1 MTAQVDVTPVRR
13 QFVSRRYR
21 LFLINNGPLLI
32 TITVFLL
39 GYLIAGQVYPTMQK
53 PQVFFN
59 LFINNASLLIISI
72 GMTFVVIL
80 KGIDL
85 SVASVLA
92 LTSITSAVLLKN
104 GASPIVVIPLMLLM
118 GITFGFVMGCIIH
131 YLNVESF
138 IVTLMGSFFARGMG
152 AIISNLSV
160 TINDPFYRFLALTP
174 IRIPFLNAYVY
185 IYSLVAIVLLLAAIY
200 LAFFTRFG
208 RTVYAIGNNEQSAM
222 LMGLPVARTKVIVY
236 AFSGFCAALA
246 GIVFSI
252 SLSSG
257 YGYYAPAME
266 MDAIA
271 SVVMGGTLLTGGVG
285 NVIGTLF
292 GVLINGTIISILQFN
307 GTLSS
312 WWTKIVV
319 GVLTLIFIGIQ
330 SLFNVRKVE
339 TETTVGEP
347 ALLKSELS
355 GQEPGSSL

>member
-1 MTAQVDVTPVRR
+1 MTLQTDAVRLTTEVTTG
-13 QFVSRRYR
+13 QR
-21 LFLINNGPLLI
+21 LKLFIYNNGPLLI
-32 TITVFLL
+32 TIAVFFI
-39 GYLIAGQVYPTMQK
+39 GYIIAGLVYPAMQR

-59 LFINNASLLIISI
+59 LFINNAALLIISI
-72 GMTFVVIL
+72 GMTFVVLL

-92 LTSITSAVLLKN
+92 LTSIASAVLLQK
-104 GASPIVVIPLMLLM
+104 GMSPALVIPLMLLM
-118 GITFGFVMGCIIH
+118 GIAFGFVMGCINH
-131 YLNVESF
+131 YLKVESF
-138 IVTLMGSFFARGMG
+138 VVTLMGSFFARGMG

-174 IRIPFLNAYVY
+174 IPIPFFENAYVY
-185 IYSLVAIVLLLAAIY
+185 IYSIVALLLLAVAIY

-208 RTVYAIGNNEQSAM
+208 RTVYAIGNSEQSAM
-222 LMGLPVARTKVIVY
+222 LMGLPVARTKITVY
-236 AFSGFCAALA
+236 SFSGFCSALA

-292 GVLINGTIISILQFN
+292 GVLINGMIVSILQFN

-319 GVLTLIFIGIQ
+319 GVLTLIFIGVQ
-330 SLFNVRKVE
+330 SLFYMRK
-339 TETTVGEP
+339 
-347 ALLKSELS
+347 KS
-355 GQEPGSSL
+355 